1 MTVLRP
7 YRPDDLPAV
16 MNVCLR
22 TAAHGSDASDLV
34 SDPEL
39 PGLLYAKPYVVR
51 EPDLCWVVEEGNGQ
65 VAGYILGTCDSR
77 TFATWS
83 EREWFP
89 LLQRRFP
96 PPPPEDDGVEASL
109 WRAVHEGYR
118 APECAADHP
127 AHLHIDLLPS
137 LQAQG
142 WGRRLLEVFSDALRA
157 RGVPGVHL
165 GVGSDNLGA
174 FSFYERTG
182 FRVLERHA
190 TWTEMGM
197 VLSPRS
203 RVVLESPSTP
213 RNHGHA
219 DVTTEEGCTQ

>member
-1 MTVLRP
+1 MTVLRT

-22 TAAHGSDASDLV
+22 TAAHGSDASGLV

-39 PGLLYAKPYVVR
+39 PGQVYAAPYVIR
-51 EPDLCWVVEEGNGQ
+51 EPELCWVLEAESGQ
-65 VAGYILGTCDSR
+65 VEGYILGTCDSR
-77 TFATWS
+77 EFEAWS
-83 EREWFP
+83 GKEWFP
-89 LLQRRFP
+89 SLRRRFP
-96 PPPPEDDGVEASL
+96 PPPPEDQGPDAAL
-109 WRAVHEGYR
+109 RRAVHEGYR

-137 LQAQG
+137 LQ
-142 WGRRLLEVFSDALRA
+142 GRGMGRKLVEVFRDALRA

-165 GVGSDNLGA
+165 GVSNGNLGA

-190 TWTEMGM
+190 TWTEMGILLGGS
-197 VLSPRS
+197 VTRS
-203 RVVLESPSTP
+203 EESK
-213 RNHGHA
+213 R
-219 DVTTEEGCTQ
+219 